1 MPYCHKCKTG
11 VQGSSRRCPLC
22 GGDLDGAPCP
32 EQDVF
37 PVIPP
42 SPPASRGLITFFA
55 FATITVAALS
65 VAINVSFFS
74 GGVWWFLF
82 VIAGLGSLWLP
93 FLVLRA
99 QWWNIPR
106 IIFWELFLISILVFV
121 WDLFTGFYKWS
132 FNFVIPILFGSAM
145 VVMSVFSKLKKWK
158 VQDYI
163 IFLGVIS
170 VVSIF
175 SLLLIIF
182 HVVTPVYPAALCFAV
197 SVISLAFIV
206 LFDGAPLQEEL
217 KRRMHL

>member
-1 MPYCHKCKTG
+1 LEGT
-11 VQGSSRRCPLC
+11 
-22 GGDLDGAPCP
+22 ACP

-37 PVIPP
+37 PVIPLP
-42 SPPASRGLITFFA
+42 RAAPKGLITFFA
-55 FATITVAALS
+55 FGTITVAVLS
-65 VAINVSFFS
+65 AAVNISFFP
-74 GGVWWFLF
+74 GNVLWFLF
-82 VIAGLGSLWLP
+82 VVAGLGSLWLS

-106 IIFWELFLISILVFV
+106 IIFWELLLISILVFG

-132 FNFVIPILFGSAM
+132 FNFVIPILFSCAM
-145 VVMSVFSKLKKWK
+145 IVMTVFAKVRKWK

-163 IFLGVIS
+163 IFSGVIS

-182 HVVTPVYPAALCFAV
+182 HAVTLIYPATICFAV
-197 SVISLAFIV
+197 SVISLAFII
-206 LFDGAPLQEEL
+206 LFDGAPLREEL